1 MGELFL
7 LFNDSMC
14 GCFGPVAI
22 VSQREMKCVNHNVLQ
37 HCNIHHIGNLIENVN
52 GRLLCVFA
60 SLQCFLCVLQ
70 VSFATNDYNRSTFEL
85 KTHTQKHKT
94 KHIEIHRT
102 RETHRKKCIDF
113 FCWTDD
119 SNGGGFIYR
128 KRVHTNTFRF
138 INQAWDR

>member
-22 VSQREMKCVNHNVLQ
+22 VSHREMKCVNHNVLQ

-85 KTHTQKHKT
+85 KTHTKT
-94 KHIEIHRT
+94 QNK
-102 RETHRKKCIDF
+102 THRSTQNQRDTSKKMHRLF
-113 FCWTDD
+113 FFFVEPMIQMAAVSSIASAYTQIHSD
-119 SNGGGFIYR
+119 S
-128 KRVHTNTFRF
+128 
-138 INQAWDR
+138 